1 MSTTHFTVHTSLP
14 PNEVMALLT
23 DFGPE
28 RVDRFPN
35 IDAAHFAVHDQGAD
49 WAEVTEG
56 TAMGWERERY
66 SWDATAG
73 TVTVDTLESNLWGV
87 GSSWHY
93 ALTPGTSGTDVEVT
107 LHRVPKSFR
116 GRLIGALIPL
126 VGARTLGKQLGSV
139 LRSAESG
146 EG

>member
-1 MSTTHFTVHTSLP
+1 MSTTRFTVHTTLP
-14 PNEVMALLT
+14 PNEVMKVLT

-35 IDAAHFAVHDQGAD
+35 IDAAHFAVHDQGED

-93 ALTPGTSGTDVEVT
+93 ALTPRTSGTDVEVT

-126 VGARTLGKQLGSV
+126 VGARTLGKQLESV
-139 LRSAESG
+139 LRAAESP
-146 EG
+146 